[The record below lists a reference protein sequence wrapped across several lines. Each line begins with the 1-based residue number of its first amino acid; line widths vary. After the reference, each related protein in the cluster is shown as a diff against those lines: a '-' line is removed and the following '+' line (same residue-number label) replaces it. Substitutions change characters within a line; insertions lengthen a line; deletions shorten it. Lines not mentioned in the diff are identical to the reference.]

1 MVRFPLFIRKKII
14 FIIFFIILIVLFIS
28 KNYET
33 KSFALDIVKINQVLN
48 SKQADDFVLNK
59 ISEDKLISKFTDL
72 YKDYSPKNIDEYI
85 EDLYDKEVYFI
96 DPIHQVGGLNN
107 VKEYFHLMAKPIESC
122 RFEINSILN
131 EKNNYFVRW
140 DMYLISKASPNKKIV
155 STGITHF
162 IVNSSSKIVFHQDFW
177 DLSSLYD
184 ELPVIGFWSK
194 LVKERMLGKLHEK

>member
-1 MVRFPLFIRKKII
+1 
-14 FIIFFIILIVLFIS
+14 
-28 KNYET
+28 
-33 KSFALDIVKINQVLN
+33 
-48 SKQADDFVLNK
+48 
-59 ISEDKLISKFTDL
+59 
-72 YKDYSPKNIDEYI
+72 
-85 EDLYDKEVYFI
+85 
-96 DPIHQVGGLNN
+96 
-107 VKEYFHLMAKPIESC
+107 MAKPIGC

-155 STGITHF
+155 SLELLTYRT
-162 IVNSSSKIVFHQDFW
+162 SSKIVFHQDFW